1 MEKGLKIEQIAKI
14 CGELIAKRDPEEAL
28 EYVEDNLKK
37 IPKISLHKIHGN
49 LIAEL
54 NKDAEQT
61 LIFCNRYSSLYKY
74 CQMKIFVKNKVGDAL
89 RLGIILFPVFIL

>member
-61 LIFCNRYSSLYKY
+61 LIFCNR
-74 CQMKIFVKNKVGDAL
+74 
-89 RLGIILFPVFIL
+89 